1 MLKKKFAMLIAVV
14 FTVFSCSSLLI
25 SVQAKESLQESNAS
39 VQYIHLNTH
48 SGDDNND
55 GLSAEKSV
63 RSFEKA
69 KSLINDGDIILIDS
83 YITITQD
90 ETWDLTDK
98 PNSKIQRNTARNMIE
113 IEGKHTLTLN
123 HVVIDGT
130 HYGGDNSNNLSII
143 SLGKTAGK
151 EENGATL
158 ILNKGTILENN
169 NNNRLN
175 GGAISGYSYNTVI
188 MNENSII
195 RNNGISNPCADFGG
209 AICLENHGQFIMNG
223 GVIENNHA
231 VRGGGVCLIASSMVM
246 NGGEI
251 KNNTAN
257 SSSGYLGHYGGGI
270 YLSNYQDWASVGGD
284 HSRDIAGPASLTIN
298 DGVISGN
305 QATYRK
311 GGDNGLG
318 GAIATFPRYDVG
330 YESDPVITIDINGG
344 EIFGNEAVN
353 GGAISAYFSAVQ
365 LDISNTEVYNNQA
378 LSQGGAIYGVFNTKI
393 NLTDTTIAS
402 NKAKIGGGIYLHS
415 SEMNMNS
422 GEISNNEAISNG
434 GGIYIDNGVWNNKS
448 AQCTL
453 LGGIVKNNTANAD
466 KGSDG
471 IYQNSK
477 LNIGE
482 KVLIDA
488 TNDVYLPANRVIDVI
503 KPLENLTKQNRISVT
518 SEECIVENK
527 TDAGTPLVHYHAE
540 AGGEKAAELAEQNQ
554 LYLPSQYMQNGLV
567 IGKSQADSQ
576 LDYMTYI
583 QKAKYPV
590 VYEFVSGTHDKV
602 LPEEVI
608 NLLPVDNEWYLE
620 GVTVSAI
627 QPNQATIQVPDGVW
641 IFKGYDADNKVAN
654 ADNANQDKTLKFVGT
669 WEFSLNASIINHV
682 PTINANDKTL
692 TVGDEFD
699 PYQDVTAMDEE
710 DGNLTSNIEI
720 LNNTVDTSK
729 AGTYEVTYKVTD
741 SKGASTIK
749 TIKVNVIEEGIMVDP
764 DQSDHNQTS
773 DKDKTE
779 EIHNIETGDN
789 TNLILLVVL
798 LIGSTMILL
807 YTVYR
812 KNRN

>member
-1 MLKKKFAMLIAVV
+1 M
-14 FTVFSCSSLLI
+14 
-25 SVQAKESLQESNAS
+25 
-39 VQYIHLNTH
+39 
-48 SGDDNND
+48 
-55 GLSAEKSV
+55 
-63 RSFEKA
+63 
-69 KSLINDGDIILIDS
+69 
-83 YITITQD
+83 
-90 ETWDLTDK
+90 
-98 PNSKIQRNTARNMIE
+98 
-113 IEGKHTLTLN
+113 
-123 HVVIDGT
+123 
-130 HYGGDNSNNLSII
+130 
-143 SLGKTAGK
+143 
-151 EENGATL
+151 
-158 ILNKGTILENN
+158 
-169 NNNRLN
+169 
-175 GGAISGYSYNTVI
+175 
-188 MNENSII
+188 
-195 RNNGISNPCADFGG
+195 
-209 AICLENHGQFIMNG
+209 
-223 GVIENNHA
+223 
-231 VRGGGVCLIASSMVM
+231 
-246 NGGEI
+246 
-251 KNNTAN
+251 
-257 SSSGYLGHYGGGI
+257 
-270 YLSNYQDWASVGGD
+270 
-284 HSRDIAGPASLTIN
+284 
-298 DGVISGN
+298 
-305 QATYRK
+305 
-311 GGDNGLG
+311 
-318 GAIATFPRYDVG
+318 
-330 YESDPVITIDINGG
+330 
-344 EIFGNEAVN
+344 
-353 GGAISAYFSAVQ
+353 
-365 LDISNTEVYNNQA
+365 
-378 LSQGGAIYGVFNTKI
+378 
-393 NLTDTTIAS
+393 
-402 NKAKIGGGIYLHS
+402 
-415 SEMNMNS
+415 
-422 GEISNNEAISNG
+422 
-434 GGIYIDNGVWNNKS
+434 
-448 AQCTL
+448 
-453 LGGIVKNNTANAD
+453 
-466 KGSDG
+466 
-471 IYQNSK
+471 
-477 LNIGE
+477 
-482 KVLIDA
+482 
-488 TNDVYLPANRVIDVI
+488 IDVI

-729 AGTYEVTYKVTD
+729 VGTYEVTYKVTD

-789 TNLILLVVL
+789 TNFILLGVL
-798 LIGSTMILL
+798 FIFSGIGI
-807 YTVYR
+807 YVFVR
-812 KNRN
+812 KYFLSNLK